1 MTNQRPVRGCSREYF
16 QIQVVNLNNAAKHV
30 TELDIIEVIRIILK
44 NRWLV
49 IAIVSIA
56 GIAAV
61 VYSLITPQIWKSDAA
76 FYAVS
81 SREKSLSLSIASLGK
96 IAEDLL
102 DQNMQNEAVN
112 CVTIM
117 NSRNFSEEVIRR
129 FGLINYF
136 KLTDPDSLANMDD
149 ALRLLKKVVATD
161 YKDKNNL
168 ITVEVE
174 TKSKSFSRDIAEFYV
189 DNLESYLQNKRMVNG
204 RRNRIY
210 LENRVEE
217 IWDSI
222 DSLQTV
228 ISDFKSKHKAVD
240 LQQQS
245 SGLISQYSNLVSS
258 RMKLEISLDVA
269 KINYS
274 PNSPIVQD
282 LELQLAGI
290 NKQINELEHSGD
302 ELRPKFQLD
311 FSSIPSLTANQA
323 QLQLNL
329 NILTEVFGYVRPQY
343 EKAKLEEQKNLPQLE
358 ILDSPRVAGRRVRP
372 RRAMIC
378 LITVLMAGFMS
389 VLMVIVKEIIIAQPK
404 RLRELKDTLYENQNN
419 KQ

>member
-1 MTNQRPVRGCSREYF
+1 M
-16 QIQVVNLNNAAKHV
+16 NNAAKHV

>member
-1 MTNQRPVRGCSREYF
+1 M
-16 QIQVVNLNNAAKHV
+16 
-30 TELDIIEVIRIILK
+30 
-44 NRWLV
+44 

>member
-1 MTNQRPVRGCSREYF
+1 
-16 QIQVVNLNNAAKHV
+16 LNNAAKHV